1 MRERV
6 ISSVGVVIVGII
18 PTVMGGPVFATM
30 LFLLCLIGYRE
41 YLSFAGLIGTRPIAS
56 GYLVLPL
63 FALLPFFGWSAGGLL
78 GAGAL
83 AIGLPL
89 AVAIRRASYQDQGP
103 VVDWALSSAGT
114 LYLGIPL
121 ASGIAMRL
129 EPGHVS
135 REWLSELASIS
146 SLSWG
151 AAPRGLAWT
160 LTLILLTW
168 LGDTGAFLTGRAW
181 GKHLLFPTIS
191 PKKTIEGAIG
201 GMLASALTAALTV
214 YVFGLGVS
222 PLLGAIIGA
231 VVGLLGQAGDLA
243 ESLMKR
249 QAGVKDSGTFI
260 RGHGGILDRI
270 DALLVTL
277 TAGWYMALAIDRWFT

>member
-6 ISSVGVVIVGII
+6 ISSAGVVVVGII
-18 PTVMGGPVFATM
+18 PTIMGGPVFATM
-30 LFLLCLIGYRE
+30 LLLLCLIGYHE
-41 YLSFAGLIGTRPIAS
+41 YLSLAGVIGTRPIAS

-63 FALLPFFGWSAGGLL
+63 FALLPFFGWSASGLL

-83 AIGLPL
+83 AVGLPL
-89 AVAIRRASYQDQGP
+89 AIAVRRASYQDQGP
-103 VVDWALSSAGT
+103 VIDWALSAAGT

-168 LGDTGAFLTGRAW
+168 LGDTGAFLIGRTW
-181 GKHLLFPTIS
+181 GKHLLFPAIS
-191 PKKTIEGAIG
+191 PKKTVEGAIG
-201 GMLASALTAALTV
+201 GMLASALTAALAV

-249 QAGVKDSGTFI
+249 QARVKDSGTFI
-260 RGHGGILDRI
+260 RGHGGVLDRI

-277 TAGWYMALAIDRWFT
+277 TAGWYMTLAIDRWFT